1 MKKILL
7 MVGCLFMVV
16 GCACSNDKA
25 ADAVEKYLN
34 DYKGLNNQVL
44 EDIDELVENEDL
56 TDKGRETY
64 REVLKRQYRDLVYT
78 IENED
83 YDGDTAEVTVK
94 ITVYDLYKAQKDA
107 SEYLKNHQDEFLSD
121 GEYDNDLYMEYKD
134 KALNPMSKV
143 FVAAMKEWK
152 KSSKL
157 IPLNSSGKSID
168 AKSINKISNVQQR
181 MERIMQ
187 VSLER
192 EIDLLE
198 CRVSFLGTAGTVAPF
213 LGLFGTVWGV
223 MSAFSSIG
231 ENHNTSLAVIAPGIA
246 IALATTAL
254 GLIVA
259 IPAVVGF
266 NKISNEINSYSLK
279 VENFSS
285 EFATI
290 ISRQVDETTK

>member
-1 MKKILL
+1 MNTNTTFSLIYLFTDSDWLTRVMSVALILASVWSWAIIIEKLISLKKI
-7 MVGCLFMVV
+7 
-16 GCACSNDKA
+16 
-25 ADAVEKYLN
+25 
-34 DYKGLNNQVL
+34 
-44 EDIDELVENEDL
+44 
-56 TDKGRETY
+56 RETT
-64 REVLKRQYRDLVYT
+64 RVFEEKFWSGGSLD
-78 IENED
+78 
-83 YDGDTAEVTVK
+83 
-94 ITVYDLYKAQKDA
+94 
-107 SEYLKNHQDEFLSD
+107 
-121 GEYDNDLYMEYKD
+121 DLYMEYKD

-198 CRVSFLGTAGTVAPF
+198 RRVSFLGTAGTVAPF